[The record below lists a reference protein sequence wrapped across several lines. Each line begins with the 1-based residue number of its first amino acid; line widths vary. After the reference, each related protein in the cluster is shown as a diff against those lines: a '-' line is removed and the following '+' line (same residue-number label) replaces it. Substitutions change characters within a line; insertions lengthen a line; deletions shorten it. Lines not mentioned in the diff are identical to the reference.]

1 MNTVSSAF
9 TSTLTFLPRLIELL
23 CFENEEDN
31 EQVVETADVRSLR
44 LSVDAHVLRDENSYV
59 TVGSCRDVSSHK
71 WRNGFHMGLNICHG
85 FIGISFCFGIVSFQ
99 RNALIRIRLM

>member
-31 EQVVETADVRSLR
+31 EQVVETADVRPLR
-44 LSVDAHVLRDENSYV
+44 LSVDAYVLRDKNSCYV

-71 WRNGFHMGLNICHG
+71 
-85 FIGISFCFGIVSFQ
+85 
-99 RNALIRIRLM
+99 